1 MQVKPVKFGKS
12 PIKETVFEL
21 RFPPILRIDTET
33 PDTFQDLIRAQFPEY
48 QVQNELQHEVMGNVF
63 QNQFSSETKVS
74 TKIVHVFSSFERM
87 NVVKL
92 TRGNIFYSTKNYT
105 GWDDFKEKSIFI
117 MEKFSDVYKTSQY
130 SRIGLRYVNVFDR
143 NELGVSITTP
153 WDDLI
158 TSHYL
163 GLLSDPNQA
172 NRIETY
178 DLVSGLRLESNLS
191 INLRVTLLV
200 NLERKEKCLGLDIDC
215 FLPEESDEFK
225 TAIESLHDHCE
236 FYFFNAI
243 KEKLYFAMD
252 PIERE

>member
-1 MQVKPVKFGKS
+1 MEVKSVKFEKS

-33 PDTFQDLIRAQFPEY
+33 PDTFQDLIRTQFPEY
-48 QVQNELQHEVMGNVF
+48 QVQNELQHEMLGNVF

-74 TKIVHVFSSFERM
+74 TKIAHVFSSVDRM

-105 GWDDFKEKSIFI
+105 GWDDFKEKSISI
-117 MEKFSDVYKTSQY
+117 MEKFSNVYKTCQY
-130 SRIGLRYVNVFDR
+130 SRIGLRYVNVIDR
-143 NELGVSITTP
+143 SELGVSITTQ

-163 GLLSDPNQA
+163 GLLSDANQA
-172 NRIETY
+172 NKIETY
-178 DLVSGLRLESNLS
+178 DLVSGLRLELNLS

-200 NLERKEKCLGLDIDC
+200 NLESKDKCLGLDIDC
-215 FLPEESDEFK
+215 FLPKESDEFK
-225 TAIESLHDHCE
+225 TVIESLHNHCE
-236 FYFFNAI
+236 FYFFNTL
-243 KEKLYFAMD
+243 KEKLYLAMD